1 MARAATEQG
10 ATHVIGIV
18 PAVFQRWMNRLG
30 LNALPMGPKL
40 NISGDHTQAAVM
52 HVANQAH

>member
-1 MARAATEQG
+1 
-10 ATHVIGIV
+10 VIGIV